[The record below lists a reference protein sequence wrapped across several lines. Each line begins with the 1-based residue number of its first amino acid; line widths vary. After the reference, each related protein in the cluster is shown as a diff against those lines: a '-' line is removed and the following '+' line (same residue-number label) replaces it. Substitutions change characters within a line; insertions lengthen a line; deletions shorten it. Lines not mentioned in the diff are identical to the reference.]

1 MEMLRDPNSELAQ
14 QLLSSEE
21 LEKSRRKPWW
31 EESDIEDEEDTN
43 HLSKTRP
50 EVILIPSS
58 MVKPVPTSPPLVYN
72 VCAIW

>member
-1 MEMLRDPNSELAQ
+1 MEVLRDPSSELAQ

-31 EESDIEDEEDTN
+31 EESEIEDDEEDRN
-43 HLSKTRP
+43 HLWP
-50 EVILIPSS
+50 EVILVPSS
-58 MVKPVPTSPPLVYN
+58 MVKSVPTSPSLVYN